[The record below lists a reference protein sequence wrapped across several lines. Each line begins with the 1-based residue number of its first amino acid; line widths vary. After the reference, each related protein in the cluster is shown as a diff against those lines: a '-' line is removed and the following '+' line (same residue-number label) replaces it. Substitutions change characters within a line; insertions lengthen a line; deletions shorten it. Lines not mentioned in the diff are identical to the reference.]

1 MEILIPT
8 ITVFIVAIV
17 IMSVG
22 VLFKRKPLAGSCG
35 GIASLM
41 GSCDV
46 CDLRDKCIEKNAP
59 QCDEHKD
66 CADHVI
72 PQK

>member
-1 MEILIPT
+1 METILFSLGIFGVM
-8 ITVFIVAIV
+8 IL

-22 VLFKRKPLAGSCG
+22 VLFKRNPLKGTCG

-46 CDLRDKCIEKNAP
+46 CDKKNECSEAKKIQCQQEKQAACSTIN
-59 QCDEHKD
+59 
-66 CADHVI
+66 
-72 PQK
+72 